1 MDCCEV
7 FLLAKMSVNVY
18 YIDWSNF
25 PKAWSIF
32 LCMDELISVLQMFWI
47 LKFLNVKFIFVVL
60 VCNKISF
67 DFMMH
72 L

>member
-1 MDCCEV
+1 V
-7 FLLAKMSVNVY
+7 SLLAKMSVNVY
-18 YIDWSNF
+18 YIHWPNF
-25 PKAWSIF
+25 RKAWSIF
-32 LCMDELISVLQMFWI
+32 LCMDELISVLQIFWI